1 MSETSYHQAVMLKE
15 AVDQLNIK
23 PDGVYVDVT
32 FGGGGHSR
40 EILKRLETGKLIAFD
55 QDPDAQKNKIN
66 DPNFTLVD
74 QNFRFLKNWVRVLG
88 HKKVDGILAD
98 LGVSSHQFDA
108 AERGF
113 SIRFDAPLDMRMSQV
128 GNKTAAW
135 IINHYDDQQL
145 FQLLRQYGEL
155 DDAKRVVR
163 QLVNARPI
171 YTTGQLMQLLEPI
184 AKRGKEHKFYAQVF
198 QALRIEVNEE
208 LVALKEMLAQASEL
222 LNTDKNL
229 VVISYHSLEDRLVKD
244 FMKTGN
250 FEGEAKKDFFG
261 NLIRP
266 LKPLTSKPLLPSEDE
281 INVNNRARSAKMRV
295 ATKLA

>member
-1 MSETSYHQAVMLKE
+1 MSEQHYHQAVMLRE

-40 EILKRLETGKLIAFD
+40 EILKRLDSGKLIAFD
-55 QDPDAQKNKIN
+55 QDPDAQKNSLK
-66 DPNFTLVD
+66 DPRFTLVD

-88 HKKVDGILAD
+88 HKKVDGVLAD

-108 AERGF
+108 AQRGF
-113 SIRFDAPLDMRMSQV
+113 SIRFDAPLDMRMNQT
-128 GNKTAAW
+128 GKKTAAW
-135 IINHYDDQQL
+135 IINHYEDQQL

-155 DDAKRVVR
+155 DDAKRIVR
-163 QLVNARPI
+163 HLINARPI
-171 YTTGQLMQLLEPI
+171 YTTGELMRLLEPL

-208 LVALKEMLAQASEL
+208 LVALKEMLQQASEVL
-222 LNTDKNL
+222 DTDKRL

-244 FMKTGN
+244 FMKSGN
-250 FEGEAKKDFFG
+250 FEGEANKDFYG

-266 LKPLTSKPLLPSEDE
+266 LKPLTSKPILPAEEE
-281 INVNNRARSAKMRV
+281 IDMNNRARSAKMRV